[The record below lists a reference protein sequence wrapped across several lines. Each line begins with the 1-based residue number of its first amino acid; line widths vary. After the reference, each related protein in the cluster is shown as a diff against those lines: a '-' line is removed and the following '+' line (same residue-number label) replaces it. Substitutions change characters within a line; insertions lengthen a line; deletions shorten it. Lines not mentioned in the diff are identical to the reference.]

1 MSESPGLPTT
11 VSVMTGIGA
20 LTAATLWGQASGD
33 ISSALLILDI
43 AAGAA
48 SLALLPVLLRWPV
61 PGALAL
67 AVLAALSP
75 AATPASTYA
84 TLHVSFRRRFP
95 VAVAVAGVGV
105 VALLIRG
112 LWRPLGSLS
121 TLWWVVLV
129 LVAEAALVGWGE
141 LSQAR
146 GALLNSLREQARR
159 AESEQASRVAE
170 ARAAERA
177 SIAREMHDVLAHRLS
192 LLATYAG
199 ALEYRPDAPPE
210 QLARAAGVVRAGVH
224 QALDEL
230 REVIGVLRDDDP
242 AAVARPQ
249 PGLSDLRALVEET
262 RDAGTPVD
270 LTERMARPEDLPD
283 GLGRTAYRI
292 VQEGL
297 TNARK
302 HAPGQHVQLL
312 LAGSPGDQLLVELA
326 NPTGRASTIGPA
338 GPAGSTM
345 AGTAATV
352 GTANPDG
359 PPLNGSG
366 TGTGLIG
373 LAERVR
379 LTGGEIDHGVGRDG
393 EFRLRALLPWPAAP
407 DTLSTSA
414 TFPSTDTPATP
425 CTPAI
430 FRTPGAPAEPTGPA

>member
-1 MSESPGLPTT
+1 MSESPGLPAT
-11 VSVMTGIGA
+11 VSVLAGIGV

-33 ISSALLILDI
+33 VSSTLFALDI
-43 AAGAA
+43 AVGLA
-48 SLALLPVLLRWPV
+48 SLALLPVLLRWPI

-84 TLHVSFRRRFP
+84 TLHVSLRRRFP
-95 VAVAVAGVGV
+95 VAAWVAAAGVLG
-105 VALLIRG
+105 LLIRS
-112 LWRPLGSLS
+112 LWRPISSLS
-121 TLWWVVLV
+121 DLWWVVLV

-146 GALLNSLREQARR
+146 QALLDSLREQARQAR
-159 AESEQASRVAE
+159 AEQASRVAE

-230 REVIGVLRDDDP
+230 REVIGVLRDDGQ
-242 AAVARPQ
+242 AAAARPQ
-249 PGLSDLRALVEET
+249 PGLSDLQSLIEET
-262 RDAGTPVD
+262 RDAGTPVE
-270 LTERMARPEDLPD
+270 LAERIAKPEALPD
-283 GLGRTAYRI
+283 NLGRTAYRI

-302 HAPGQHVQLL
+302 HAPGRPVRLL
-312 LAGSPGDQLLVELA
+312 LAGRPGDQLLVELT
-326 NPTGRASTIGPA
+326 NPMRPASTPTETA
-338 GPAGSTM
+338 TSTVEPM
-345 AGTAATV
+345 
-352 GTANPDG
+352 
-359 PPLNGSG
+359 LNGSG

-379 LTGGEIDHGVGRDG
+379 LAGGDIDHRVREDG
-393 EFRLRALLPWPAAP
+393 EFCLRARLPWPDGPVAP
-407 DTLSTSA
+407 TA
-414 TFPSTDTPATP
+414 PSTPAGPKDATEPGTPARP
-425 CTPAI
+425 DFPAS
-430 FRTPGAPAEPTGPA
+430 PGDPA